1 MARMTL
7 QFLGGA
13 QTVTGS
19 KYLLS
24 VDGRRVLV
32 DAGLFQGEKK
42 WRELNWAELP
52 FPARDLDL
60 VLITHAHLDHIG
72 YLPAL
77 VAQGFGGTIYATAD
91 TVALSDI
98 VLMDA
103 GHLQEREAQHAAE
116 EGYSKHESPEPLYT
130 VADVER
136 TLPLFKAVPFDT
148 DLDLGDGLVAR
159 WTRAG
164 HILGSASIHVRHGDD
179 AVLFSGDLGRHDH
192 PLLRPRDTPPGAAIT
207 LIESTYGD
215 REHPEPDGPPHEV
228 MAEVI
233 RRTIGRGG
241 SVLIPAFAVDR
252 TPVVLKSLAQLQ
264 REGRIPD
271 VPIFV
276 NSPMA
281 LAGLAV
287 YRRAGASGELREDL
301 HLDDFLNLDNLREVG
316 DAEES
321 KKLNNPAQPCIII
334 ASSGMATGGRVLH
347 HLEHMLPNPKHAVI
361 FTGYQGVG
369 TRGRQLLDGAREMK
383 FRGRFIPVK
392 AEIVADRE
400 FSVHGDASDLI
411 DWLRDLVPQPTT
423 VFCVHGEEQAAGL
436 FAERIHRELGLT
448 AVVAQYREVVT
459 IGATEG
465 LPAAQPVAAPRVPVT
480 RVPLVAGDSEVM
492 DEAVP
497 RATPS
502 APLPTRSAP
511 AAATRVRGTDDTHAD
526 DADQVRII
534 LDTALGQVAFLPEE
548 KRDEVRAALHATLA
562 LVDVPLD
569 RAGVQAAA
577 NKALYAAAAAVETP
591 GGQSIVALLAHIPR
605 VLG

>member
-164 HILGSASIHVRHGDD
+164 HC
-179 AVLFSGDLGRHDH
+179 
-192 PLLRPRDTPPGAAIT
+192 LLYTSPSPRD
-207 LIESTYGD
+207 
-215 REHPEPDGPPHEV
+215 
-228 MAEVI
+228 
-233 RRTIGRGG
+233 
-241 SVLIPAFAVDR
+241 
-252 TPVVLKSLAQLQ
+252 
-264 REGRIPD
+264 
-271 VPIFV
+271 
-276 NSPMA
+276 
-281 LAGLAV
+281 GLLS
-287 YRRAGASGELREDL
+287 RM
-301 HLDDFLNLDNLREVG
+301 
-316 DAEES
+316 
-321 KKLNNPAQPCIII
+321 P
-334 ASSGMATGGRVLH
+334 SSA
-347 HLEHMLPNPKHAVI
+347 
-361 FTGYQGVG
+361 
-369 TRGRQLLDGAREMK
+369 
-383 FRGRFIPVK
+383 
-392 AEIVADRE
+392 
-400 FSVHGDASDLI
+400 
-411 DWLRDLVPQPTT
+411 
-423 VFCVHGEEQAAGL
+423 
-436 FAERIHRELGLT
+436 
-448 AVVAQYREVVT
+448 
-459 IGATEG
+459 
-465 LPAAQPVAAPRVPVT
+465 
-480 RVPLVAGDSEVM
+480 
-492 DEAVP
+492 
-497 RATPS
+497 
-502 APLPTRSAP
+502 
-511 AAATRVRGTDDTHAD
+511 
-526 DADQVRII
+526 
-534 LDTALGQVAFLPEE
+534 
-548 KRDEVRAALHATLA
+548 
-562 LVDVPLD
+562 
-569 RAGVQAAA
+569 
-577 NKALYAAAAAVETP
+577 
-591 GGQSIVALLAHIPR
+591 
-605 VLG
+605 